1 MSIKWMIIITAICTI
16 ISFVLSIYK
25 GYELLGWGSASIYA
39 LASLIML
46 KSGRINIDGE
56 DNSDQ

>member
-1 MSIKWMIIITAICTI
+1 MILKWMIGISAIFTI

-39 LASLIML
+39 IASLIML
-46 KSGRINIDGE
+46 KSGRIKIDVE
-56 DNSDQ
+56 DT